1 MIILAGDIGGT
12 NTRLAI
18 FEVEDERPQVI
29 LEQTY
34 RSREHGNLEEIVS
47 QFLKQAGTDVK
58 GACFGVAGPVRD
70 GRAKTANLPWVI
82 DAKALAKLSGDAPVT
97 LINDL
102 EANAYGLAALDAE
115 DFVVLHEGAP
125 DVRGNE
131 AIISAG
137 TGLGEAGLQFEAKKR
152 CPFATEGGHAD
163 FAPRDELQIELL
175 RFLMAETPHVS
186 CERVL
191 SGPGLFNIYRFLR
204 DTKRFAEPVW
214 LAEQMS
220 KEDPSAVISK
230 TALEERSEL
239 CAQALEIF
247 VSIYGAEAGNL
258 ALRVLATGGVFVGG
272 GIAPKILR
280 KLREPAFIESFVAK
294 GRMSSLMEAIPVR
307 VIMNDKT
314 ALLGAALR
322 AAL

>member
-18 FEVEDERPQVI
+18 FEVEDERPKVI

-34 RSREHGNLEEIVS
+34 RSKEHGNLEEIVS
-47 QFLKQAGTDVK
+47 QFLTQSGANVK
-58 GACFGVAGPVRD
+58 AACFGVAGPVRD
-70 GRAKTANLPWVI
+70 GRARTANLPWVI
-82 DAKALAKLSGDAPVT
+82 DASELARLTGSAPVT

-102 EANAYGLAALDAE
+102 EANAYGLDGLDSD
-115 DFVVLHEGAP
+115 DFVLLNEGAP

-137 TGLGEAGLQFEAKKR
+137 TGLGEAGLRFEAGKR
-152 CPFATEGGHAD
+152 RPFATEGGHAD
-163 FAPRDELQIELL
+163 FAPRDELQIDLL

-191 SGPGLFNIYRFLR
+191 SGPGLLNIYRFLR
-204 DTKRFAEPVW
+204 DTKRFAEPAW
-214 LAEQMS
+214 LAEQVS
-220 KEDPSAVISK
+220 KKDPSAVISK
-230 TALEERSEL
+230 MALEEESEL
-239 CAQALEIF
+239 CVQALDIF

-272 GIAPKILR
+272 GIAPKIIR
-280 KLREPAFIESFVAK
+280 KLKKSGFIETFVAK
-294 GRMSSLMEAIPVR
+294 GRMRSLMEAIPVR

-322 AAL
+322 AAS

>member
-18 FEVEDERPQVI
+18 FEVEGERPKII

-34 RSREHGNLEEIVS
+34 LSREHHSLEEIVS
-47 QFLKQAGTDVK
+47 QFLKQAGTEVQA
-58 GACFGVAGPVRD
+58 ACFGVAGPVRD
-70 GRAKTANLPWVI
+70 GRARTANLPWVI
-82 DAKALAKLSGDAPVT
+82 DARDLAKLTGDAPVA

-102 EANAYGLAALDAE
+102 EANAYGLALLEAD
-115 DFVVLHEGAP
+115 DFVLLNQGAP

-137 TGLGEAGLQFEAKKR
+137 TGLGEAGLHFEAKQR
-152 CPFATEGGHAD
+152 RPFATEGGHAD
-163 FAPRDELQIELL
+163 FAPCNELQIELL
-175 RFLMAETPHVS
+175 RFLMSETPHVS

-204 DTKRFAEPVW
+204 DTKRFAEPAW
-214 LAEQMS
+214 LAKQIS
-220 KEDPSAVISK
+220 TEDPSEVISK
-230 TALEERSEL
+230 TALAEQSDL
-239 CAQALEIF
+239 CARALEIF

-258 ALRVLATGGVFVGG
+258 ALKVLATGGVFVGG
-272 GIAPKILR
+272 GIAPKIIR
-280 KLREPAFIESFVAK
+280 KLKEPAFIESFVAK

-307 VIMNDKT
+307 VIMNDQT
-314 ALLGAALR
+314 ALFGAALR